1 MFNVGGCPELSS
13 QFAEHN
19 KPFEMDTKTEE
30 RGHYLSW
37 LGRGTSE
44 RNNCG
49 NVRRSYL
56 HRLTLIIT
64 KDADVLG
71 ELMIPGKREL
81 WQELTGSWFA
91 TACPTEMWFSL
102 LHVQKNVLPR
112 LGFCLEPSNL
122 ATSQTPCRR
131 FWHMTFK
138 KTIHLPAFG
147 GAIIKICAQAC
158 LALWVRGEM

>member
-1 MFNVGGCPELSS
+1 
-13 QFAEHN
+13 
-19 KPFEMDTKTEE
+19 MDTKTEE
-30 RGHYLSW
+30 RGHYLSL

-44 RNNCG
+44 RNICG

-56 HRLTLIIT
+56 HRLMVIIT

-71 ELMIPGKREL
+71 ELMMAVPWVFMPQPASLRINRNVLFYIFVRIPGKREL
-81 WQELTGSWFA
+81 SQELTGRLFA
-91 TACPTEMWFSL
+91 TACPTEMWFPL

-138 KTIHLPAFG
+138 KTITSSS
-147 GAIIKICAQAC
+147 I
-158 LALWVRGEM
+158 RRSNY